1 METEK
6 VPEKAHLSHRH
17 TETHK
22 TPSCSLSICAP
33 KHKRAT
39 RRISSSSFMTLNTTR
54 RSSIEVTR
62 ARKTETNIAAHFLT
76 PSQLS
81 KILVTNLET
90 GLSELRAAE
99 QLVVDGPNALPH
111 TPDLSLLKIFV
122 SNLFGWFP
130 LLLWSAGS
138 LALFIH
144 FIQYVDDDTA
154 ESNENLY
161 LGIIIIA
168 VIIFTG
174 FFAFYQE
181 AKNHQVMK
189 GFKELIPL
197 SANVIREGKLREV
210 PVENLVV
217 GDLVEMSAGEVVPAD
232 VRLIQMNNFRID
244 MSSITGEAEPQSR
257 TLYYTNENPLET
269 KNLAFFSCQITDGS
283 ARGIVVATGGH
294 TVIGKIADLT
304 EGLQKEETP
313 IAMEIKH
320 FIEILTILALI
331 LGGFFFLMV
340 TIIQSNWV
348 AGFYYFTGIIIA
360 NVPEG
365 LLVTLT
371 VSLTLTAKKLAKKNC
386 LVKKLQSVETL
397 GAMSCICSDKTGTL
411 TENRMTVSH
420 LAFDYRIQD
429 AKESFE
435 SDIDKNP
442 LLRAACLCLK
452 AEFIDDTSSPADT
465 RRIRGDASES
475 AILRYL
481 EKGYNANKI
490 RNANPKVSEIPFNS
504 TTKYHISIHV
514 LESSN
519 SHLIVLKGAPEIVLE
534 MCSTVWKDG
543 QTVQL
548 TQPLFKNVKHM
559 CTDLGNKGER
569 VLGYCDLDLPVADFQ
584 IGFKFNSE
592 TPNFPLKGFRFLG
605 LISLIDPPR
614 TSVPDALAK
623 CRSAGIKVIMV
634 TGDHPITA
642 LSISRKVGIISM
654 DSRTAYDDA
663 FEANVEP
670 KAYMKTIDPLKY
682 KTILITGDDLRAMSA
697 HQLDMIV
704 ENMDEIIFARTS
716 PQQKLFIVEA
726 CQRIGHV
733 VAVTGDGVNDSPAL
747 KKADIGIAMGI
758 TGTDVSKQAADMILM
773 DDNFS
778 SIILGVEEGRL
789 IFDNL
794 KKSIAFTLT
803 SNLPEM
809 VPFILYATIGIPLP
823 LHALLIICINVLTD
837 LWPAISLAYE
847 KAERDIM
854 HKPPRDLQNDHL
866 VTWNLIKMAYFQVG
880 VIQLAAAMTGYFTA
894 YAAFG
899 FYPSDLLFTRERWDS
914 MGVND
919 FTDSYGQEWSY
930 EDRKK
935 LETLAQSSYYA
946 TVVTVQ
952 IADIIICKTRRLS
965 IIHQGMT
972 NHMLNFGILF
982 EISITMVILYV
993 PFFNSFLYTQPVPWV
1008 MWIPGIPFAILIILL
1023 DELRRYLIR
1032 KYPNGWVERELYY

>member
-1 METEK
+1 M
-6 VPEKAHLSHRH
+6 EKAHLSRRH
-17 TETHK
+17 TEASK
-22 TPSCSLSICAP
+22 TPSCSVPMCNLKP
-33 KHKRAT
+33 RRAS

-54 RSSIEVTR
+54 RSTIEVIR

-81 KILVTNLET
+81 KILVTDLET
-90 GLSELRAAE
+90 GLTELRAAE
-99 QLVVDGPNALPH
+99 QLIVDGPNTLPH
-111 TPDLSLLKIFV
+111 APDLSLLKIFL

-130 LLLWSAGS
+130 LLLWSAGI
-138 LALFIH
+138 LALSIH
-144 FIQYVDDDTA
+144 FIQYIDEDTA
-154 ESNENLY
+154 DSNENLY
-161 LGIIIIA
+161 LGTIIIA

-174 FFAFYQE
+174 LFAFYQE

-189 GFKELIPL
+189 GFNELVPIN
-197 SANVIREGKLREV
+197 ANVIREGKMREV
-210 PVENLVV
+210 HVENLVV
-217 GDLVEMSAGEVVPAD
+217 GDLVEMAAGEMVPAD

-294 TVIGKIADLT
+294 TVIGRIADLT

-320 FIEILTILALI
+320 FIKILTILALI
-331 LGGFFFLMV
+331 LGGFFFVMV
-340 TIIQSNWV
+340 TVVQSNWV

-371 VSLTLTAKKLAKKNC
+371 VSLTLTAKKLARKNC

-420 LAFDYRIQD
+420 LAFDFRIQE
-429 AKESFE
+429 AKEPLVA
-435 SDIDKNP
+435 DINKNP
-442 LLRAACLCLK
+442 FLRASCFCLK
-452 AEFIDDTSSPADT
+452 AEFIGESSLPVAT

-475 AILRYL
+475 AVLRYM
-481 EKGYNANKI
+481 EIGYNANLI

-504 TTKYHISIHV
+504 KNKYQISIHV

-534 MCSTVWKDG
+534 MCSTIWNG
-543 QTVQL
+543 GETVEL
-548 TQPLFKNVKHM
+548 TQALLINVKQL

-569 VLGYCDLDLPVADFQ
+569 VLGYCDLELPVANFP
-584 IGFKFNSE
+584 IGYNFNSE
-592 TPNFPLKGFRFLG
+592 TVNFPITGFRFLG

-614 TSVPDALAK
+614 ASVPNAIAK

-642 LSISRKVGIISM
+642 LAISRKVGIISE

-663 FEANVEP
+663 FEAHIEP
-670 KAYMKTIDPLKY
+670 KTFLKTIDPLKY
-682 KTILITGDDLRAMSA
+682 NAILVTGDDLRAMTA
-697 HQLDMIV
+697 HQLDAIV
-704 ENMDEIIFARTS
+704 ENIDEITFARTS

-733 VAVTGDGVNDSPAL
+733 VGVTGDGVNDSPAL

-758 TGTDVSKQAADMILM
+758 TGTDVSKQTADMILL
-773 DDNFS
+773 DDDFS

-854 HKPPRDLQNDHL
+854 HKPPRDLQKDHL
-866 VTWNLIKMAYFQVG
+866 VTWNLIKLTYFQVG
-880 VIQLAAAMTGYFTA
+880 VIQLVAAMTGYFTA

-914 MGVND
+914 IAVND
-919 FTDSYGQEWSY
+919 FKDSYGQEWSY
-930 EDRKK
+930 DNRKK
-935 LETLAQSSYYA
+935 METLAQSTYYA
-946 TVVTVQ
+946 TVVIVQ
-952 IADIIICKTRRLS
+952 IADVIICKTRRLS

-972 NHMLNFGILF
+972 NYMLNFGIVF
-982 EISITMVILYV
+982 EFTITLLILYI
-993 PFFNSFLYTQPVPWV
+993 PFFNSILYTQPIPWL
-1008 MWIPGIPFAILIILL
+1008 MWMPGIPFAILIILL

-1032 KYPNGWVERELYY
+1032 KYPNGWVERELYF